1 MARMMLE
8 YETMIGKLVVIKK
21 RLRMELEL
29 IRSTCLS
36 EDEALLAKADERTHR
51 RLIFIQRLPTRV
63 LMLVAAGVFFYFFA
77 TENEVGLMLMIFLL
91 MPVIVPIASLAGI
104 YVTIKAESHH
114 VNVRREYARL
124 VQARLE
130 GRITATGGKP
140 WRMSIA
146 DRAFE
151 RRSRYFGKVDV
162 PGLRTGRPT
171 YAR

>member
-1 MARMMLE
+1 MRE

-21 RLRMELEL
+21 RLRMEMEL
-29 IRSTCLS
+29 IRTACLS
-36 EDEALLAKADERTHR
+36 DDEALLAKADERTHR

-63 LMLVAAGVFFYFFA
+63 LMLVVAGIYFYFLA
-77 TENEVGLMLMIFLL
+77 TENEAALILMMFLL
-91 MPVIVPIASLAGI
+91 MPVIVPIIAFVGV

-114 VNVRREYARL
+114 INLRREYARL

-130 GRITATGGKP
+130 GRTTATGKP
-140 WRMSIA
+140 LRMSIA

-151 RRSRYFGKVDV
+151 RRSRNYGRVAV
-162 PGLRTGRPT
+162 PEFRRERPT